1 MNTKILIDLES
12 LCEVHRSS
20 QTHTTNKLILEEI
33 FAVCTNDDFVET
45 IQETRNAISSEY
57 NVALPFSGDFR
68 EMSKSVEDIRRKIY
82 EKEDGWKMYQAILRD
97 IRERH
102 TLNGEAWHYDPFT
115 RENMEGEIESN
126 VEALQEAYKWDF
138 EDTPDKMPSKEDI
151 KIKAEKEFYQTA
163 FQGHLSCL
171 ESIIFV
177 NDPYNNTSHMGIP
190 HSDRGGRLH
199 IEKEFLNPSTWVIT
213 GKFYLHST
221 KQDMLNVISRQYD
234 EIDAK
239 RKRMFGFEPKKP
251 IPKQDLSKIYEVY
264 KFTAQGKTPV
274 AISNILEKKKR
285 EDDPEAE
292 TMIDEVKKILER
304 IKKESIKYNSKY
316 RDK

>member
-1 MNTKILIDLES
+1 MNTKTIDLQA
-12 LCEVHRSS
+12 LCEVHKSPHTHRS
-20 QTHTTNKLILEEI
+20 NKLILEDI
-33 FAVCTNDDFVET
+33 FAVCTNADFLET
-45 IQETRNAISSEY
+45 VQETRKYIESEY
-57 NVALPFSGDFR
+57 ATKLPFSGTFR
-68 EMSKSVEDIRRKIY
+68 DTSKSVEGIRKKIYDTPNGWNEYQKILSDIRQK
-82 EKEDGWKMYQAILRD
+82 
-97 IRERH
+97 H

-115 RENMEGEIESN
+115 RENMKGEIESN
-126 VEALQEAYKWDF
+126 VEALEEMYKQDF
-138 EDTPDKMPSKEDI
+138 ENDRENMPTKEELQA
-151 KIKAEKEFYQTA
+151 KAEKEFYELA

-177 NDPYNNTSHMGIP
+177 NDPYENTSHMGIP
-190 HSDRGGRLH
+190 HGDRGGFLH
-199 IEKEFLNPSTWVIT
+199 IEKEFLNPSMWVIT

-221 KQDMLNVISRQYD
+221 KQDMIRAIEHQYD

-264 KFTAQGKTPV
+264 KLNAQGETPV

-304 IKKESIKYNSKY
+304 IKKESKKHDSKY